1 MSLVTVD
8 ALLGQ
13 VEQLSFED
21 KLLLLEKIAH
31 AVRSDPQAELKPSTK
46 RVVGLHAG
54 MGWMADDFD
63 APLGDSFW
71 LGEESE

>member
-1 MSLVTVD
+1 MSTATVESVF
-8 ALLGQ
+8 GQ

-31 AVRSDPQAELKPSTK
+31 SVRSEPKAPSK
-46 RVVGLHAG
+46 RIMGLHHG

-63 APLGDSFW
+63 RDS
-71 LGEESE
+71 

>member
-1 MSLVTVD
+1 MSTAMVD
-8 ALLGQ
+8 SVFGQ

-31 AVRSDPQAELKPSTK
+31 SVRSKPKSEPKAPSK
-46 RVVGLHAG
+46 RIMGLHQG

-63 APLGDSFW
+63 APFRA
-71 LGEESE
+71 GEGA